1 MRIRLLGALQ
11 FLTVFPVR
19 GLTAAPGYSAIFFP
33 LVGGLL
39 GASAG
44 LLLLACHE
52 ALGTTFAALI
62 ALIYLVVVTGCLHED
77 GLADVADAFR
87 VGRSRDKIMLILK
100 DSRIGTYGGLALIS
114 SVLIRWQALGATRLN
129 PVFGLAAALALS
141 RTALVLLGYF
151 AAPVGAGLGRTF
163 AAGLSRGSMLA
174 ALVQAVV
181 ISLLLTGWEYGI
193 AMTISTLVI
202 VFLARAW
209 FTARI
214 GGVNGDCLGATCQ
227 LVEACNLLVLVWRPS
242 F

>member
-1 MRIRLLGALQ
+1 MIIRLLGALQ

-19 GLTAAPGYSAIFFP
+19 GLTASPSASAIFFP
-33 LVGGLL
+33 SIGGLL

-44 LLLLACHE
+44 LVLLACRE
-52 ALGTTFAALI
+52 GLGITFAALI
-62 ALIYLVVVTGCLHED
+62 ALIYLVFVTGCLHED

-87 VGRSRDKIMLILK
+87 VGRSREKIMVILK

-114 SVLIRWQALGATRLN
+114 SVLIRWQALAATRLN

-163 AAGLSRGSMLA
+163 ATGLSRGAMLA
-174 ALVQAVV
+174 ALVQAVFL
-181 ISLLLTGWEYGI
+181 SLLLTGWQYGV
-193 AMTISTLVI
+193 AMSISTLAI

-209 FTARI
+209 FSSKI

-227 LVEACNLLVLVWRPS
+227 LVEICNLLVLVWRPFS
-242 F
+242 